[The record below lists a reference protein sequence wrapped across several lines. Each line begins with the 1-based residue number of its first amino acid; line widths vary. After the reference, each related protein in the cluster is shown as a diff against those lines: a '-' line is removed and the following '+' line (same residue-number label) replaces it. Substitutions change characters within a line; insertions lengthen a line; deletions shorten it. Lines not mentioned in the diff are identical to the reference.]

1 MYIFLFQKSVFLDKT
16 QRGFVQRLCVPDPQT
31 LGFGYTLP
39 QRDHINV
46 VYAVWQFQM
55 CKKLCH
61 NELNTDNISKLEFE
75 PQTRQNPKRTKIM
88 NC

>member
-39 QRDHINV
+39 QRDHILV

-55 CKKLCH
+55 RK
-61 NELNTDNISKLEFE
+61 N
-75 PQTRQNPKRTKIM
+75 
-88 NC
+88 